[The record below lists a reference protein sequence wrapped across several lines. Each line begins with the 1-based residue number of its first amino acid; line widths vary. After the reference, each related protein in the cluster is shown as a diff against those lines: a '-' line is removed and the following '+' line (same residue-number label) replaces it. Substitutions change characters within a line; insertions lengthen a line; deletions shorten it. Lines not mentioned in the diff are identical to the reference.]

1 MVNNLF
7 CEYRCDA
14 SLALLGGWFLRDQNY
29 QQRQTQS
36 LLLTACTRYHDFL
49 GVSLWSVCELT
60 VKTKRWNLGI
70 KTNPSLAFGI
80 SPSSYF
86 TDGKDNAEENDMWKQ
101 EHKHCFVWQRKPGP
115 FKVNVYLVILI
126 DNSFIFQPVFY
137 ASILFQVDF
146 SYLTIWNN

>member
-1 MVNNLF
+1 MFSFYSGLYSF
-7 CEYRCDA
+7 CVSTDKMHCKHSSEVDSWGTQTINRGKLRACYNE
-14 SLALLGGWFLRDQNY
+14 LLGG
-29 QQRQTQS
+29 
-36 LLLTACTRYHDFL
+36 
-49 GVSLWSVCELT
+49 SLWFVCDLT

-115 FKVNVYLVILI
+115 FMVNVYLVIII
-126 DNSFIFQPVFY
+126 DNTFIFQPVY
-137 ASILFQVDF
+137 SMLLFFLQFIFDLQIYV
-146 SYLTIWNN
+146 